1 MEKARSNELISN
13 LTLDNSGYIVHA
25 KYTRNSD
32 GKEMDDL
39 IIPHFTGYDLESCKN
54 LINDLEKL
62 KQEQNRD
69 REIDREMNPNKSYS
83 QKFYRY
89 ASERNTMNRLLDSH
103 QKVNRSISKDA
114 KMDKILDH
122 AEFLVTNFT
131 VMYEFRK
138 AKDEAYEQ
146 CDPSFQRTTPSKEDM
161 NQLTQDDLIDL
172 LNQNEHLKSQL
183 LEKNKQLESQL

>member
-69 REIDREMNPNKSYS
+69 REIDREMNPNKSYDALNCL
-83 QKFYRY
+83 FF
-89 ASERNTMNRLLDSH
+89 
-103 QKVNRSISKDA
+103 SK
-114 KMDKILDH
+114 
-122 AEFLVTNFT
+122 N
-131 VMYEFRK
+131 
-138 AKDEAYEQ
+138 
-146 CDPSFQRTTPSKEDM
+146 
-161 NQLTQDDLIDL
+161 LIDMQVKEIL
-172 LNQNEHLKSQL
+172 
-183 LEKNKQLESQL
+183 